1 VYYKKDVAP
10 DYRSERK
17 RRAVNPTLIRC
28 RLALVAD
35 YRFYQEMG
43 QNDLRKS
50 INYMIGV
57 ADRVD
62 AIYRSTDWSSEY
74 TGYGFEIAKVIVHKE
89 SHPSSAN
96 HYNKLLPKDPW
107 LIKDLL
113 RV

>member
-1 VYYKKDVAP
+1 MQFLSLAP

-50 INYMIGV
+50 INYMVTESILIVSDNKCIDCGTKHGV
-57 ADRVD
+57 QQGLYD
-62 AIYRSTDWSSEY
+62 
-74 TGYGFEIAKVIVHKE
+74 
-89 SHPSSAN
+89 
-96 HYNKLLPKDPW
+96 
-107 LIKDLL
+107 
-113 RV
+113 